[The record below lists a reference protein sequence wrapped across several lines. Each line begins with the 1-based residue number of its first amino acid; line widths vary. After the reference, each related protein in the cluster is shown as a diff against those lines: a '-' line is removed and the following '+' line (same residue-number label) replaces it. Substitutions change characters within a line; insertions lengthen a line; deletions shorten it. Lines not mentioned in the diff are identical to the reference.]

1 MKIGFV
7 SMPVVGHLNP
17 MTTLARRLQSRGH
30 EIVFIGVPDVEAF
43 AHAAGLKFVSFCENE
58 YPAGSVAK
66 LYAPVNCK
74 SSTLF

>member
-66 LYAPVNCK
+66 HYAPVNCR